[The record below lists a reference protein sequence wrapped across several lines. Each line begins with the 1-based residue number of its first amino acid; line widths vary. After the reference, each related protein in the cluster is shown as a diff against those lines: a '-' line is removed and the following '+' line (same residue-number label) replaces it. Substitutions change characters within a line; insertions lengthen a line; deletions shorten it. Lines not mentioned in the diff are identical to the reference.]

1 MSIGGGGGNKGAQ
14 DVNIPPFESAG
25 GVTPQQSALGQYTYG
40 ENLLGQ
46 GSEYGGEGLGDS
58 TMATQGAE
66 GAKNTEAQQMG
77 QMSDTDQSAMYQLYQ
92 NDVQNELQGL
102 QNQAGSG
109 ANTNLNLGS
118 LASAAGF
125 GTGSQGSFGAD
136 TNSTDVGSLFSGGIL

>member
-1 MSIGGGGGNKGAQ
+1 MSLGSGGNKGAT
-14 DVNIPPFESAG
+14 DVNIPAFQSSG
-25 GVTPQQSALGQYTYG
+25 GITPQQQEFGQFTYG

-46 GSEYGGEGLGDS
+46 GSMFGGEGLGDS

-66 GAKNTEAQQMG
+66 GAKNTEAEQMG

-102 QNQAGSG
+102 QNQASTQPN
-109 ANTNLNLGS
+109 ASANLGS

-125 GTGSQGSFGAD
+125 GTGTQGTFNTTGA
-136 TNSTDVGSLFSGGIL
+136 TT

>member
-25 GVTPQQSALGQYTYG
+25 GVTPQQSELGQYTYG

-46 GSEYGGEGLGDS
+46 ASQFGGSGTGQS

-66 GAKNTEAQQMG
+66 GAANTQAQQMG
-77 QMSDTDQSAMYQLYQ
+77 EMSDTDQSAMYQLYQ

-125 GTGSQGSFGAD
+125 GTGSSGSFG
-136 TNSTDVGSLFSGGIL
+136 TGTST